1 MTLRTL
7 AIFGFVLAVLAMP
20 VAADAQGVV
29 PGDQKGASQLVVH
42 SKPTS
47 KSRKLIARAQNR
59 VNRYFRD
66 AVVTP
71 TLREC
76 WSRVQGRGDIA
87 MGFTYKK
94 TGSRWVFEKITLI
107 KSNLPAGQDEVALRC
122 MQNSI
127 GATSFPVKATDLRET
142 YAKSLVVRWTWP
154 VPLPPKGAR
163 TARIR
168 GGGGLGDT
176 GGACEICD
184 WRGTYP
190 YGLTCKPSSGGSSD
204 CRSDPQTPN
213 VCSTGDPCLS
223 GIFGT
228 SGGYIIY

>member
-1 MTLRTL
+1 MTLRALGT
-7 AIFGFVLAVLAMP
+7 FGFVLTVLAMP
-20 VAADAQGVV
+20 VAANAQGVV

-47 KSRKLIARAQNR
+47 KSRKQIARAQNR

-71 TLREC
+71 KLREC
-76 WSRVQGRGDIA
+76 WSRLQGRGDIA

-94 TGSRWVFEKITLI
+94 TGSHWAFEKIALI

-122 MQNSI
+122 MQDSV
-127 GATSFPVKATDLRET
+127 GATSFPVKDTDLRET
-142 YAKSLVVRWTWP
+142 YAKALVVRWTWP
-154 VPLPPKGAR
+154 VPLPPKGAK

-176 GGACEICD
+176 GGACQDCVS
-184 WRGTYP
+184 RGTYP
-190 YGLTCKPSSGGSSD
+190 YGLKCKASSSGSSD
-204 CRSDPQTPN
+204 CRSDISTPN
-213 VCSTGDPCLS
+213 VCSTGTPCLS